1 MRKLFGILLLV
12 LSFLEPVSAQETTYK
27 TIQNIAY
34 YPENTDGATEYR
46 NKQCRLDVYYPEGK
60 KEVPVILWFHGG
72 GLTGGGKDNH
82 MMYISGIPHHKV
94 ASDQIIEEVVTLV
107 EKKSQEFKS
116 N

>member
-72 GLTGGGKDNH
+72 GLTGGGKELPQALKEKG
-82 MMYISGIPHHKV
+82 YCVVGVGYRLSPKV
-94 ASDQIIEEVVTLV
+94 KASVCIEDAI
-107 EKKSQEFKS
+107 
-116 N
+116 